1 MDVRYRVSVMRRSVV
16 VEVPTPVEMVVA
28 VVVPQALVL
37 RETMAR
43 AVRAGAQ
50 WLEAGPAA
58 TAVPVEAGRRVVCPV
73 GVEVV
78 PPAVF

>member
-1 MDVRYRVSVMRRSVV
+1 MQRSVV

-50 WLEAGPAA
+50 
-58 TAVPVEAGRRVVCPV
+58 
-73 GVEVV
+73 
-78 PPAVF
+78 

>member
-1 MDVRYRVSVMRRSVV
+1 MQYSVV

-28 VVVPQALVL
+28 VVVPQALLL

-50 WLEAGPAA
+50 SLEAGPAA
-58 TAVPVEAGRRVVCPV
+58 TAVPVEVGRREVCPV
-73 GVEVV
+73 EVEVV